1 MTALYNVG
9 VFFYQL
15 IISIASLFDPKA
27 KQWIRGRRALLEK
40 IRNTVHKEDSIVW
53 FHCASLG
60 EFEQGRP
67 VLEHYRKQHP
77 EHKILVTFFSPSGYE
92 IRKNYPLADY
102 IFYLPADTARNA
114 KHFIEIIRPK
124 KAFFIKY
131 DFWHHYIKQLHEQ
144 QIPIYVVSASF
155 RASQVY
161 FKPYGTW
168 FRKILNRIDHFFVQ
182 NQQSADLL
190 QSIGLKNHTIS
201 GDTRFDRAIQLVEQA
216 KELSVIEMFTKNE
229 SVLVAGSIWPPDEKI
244 LLEYIENST
253 HKIKYI
259 LAPHEIHES
268 HIEQLSK
275 AISKTTIRYSQI
287 TKQNATN
294 ADVLI
299 IDNVGM
305 LAAVYRYA
313 TVAYVGGA
321 FGKGL
326 HNILEAATYG
336 LPVLFG
342 NKHDKFPEA
351 SALIER
357 GAAFAIRNYNEL
369 KEKLDHLFTEN
380 KQRLASGQQAREYI
394 IQQQGATQKISN
406 YILDM

>member
-9 VFFYQL
+9 IFFYQL

-77 EHKILVTFFSPSGYE
+77 EYKILVTFFSPSGYE
-92 IRKNYPLADY
+92 VRKNYPLADY
-102 IFYLPADTARNA
+102 IFYLPVDTARNA
-114 KHFIEIIRPK
+114 KRFVEIVRPK

-155 RASQVY
+155 RSSQAY
-161 FKPYGTW
+161 FKSYGTW
-168 FRKILNRIDHFFVQ
+168 FRKILNRVEHFFVQ
-182 NQQSADLL
+182 NQESADLL
-190 QSIGLKNHTIS
+190 QSIGLKNYTLS

-216 KELSVIEMFTKNE
+216 KELSVIDRFTKNE
-229 SVLVAGSIWPPDEKI
+229 SVLVAGSIWSPDEKI

-275 AISKTTIRYSQI
+275 AISKTTIRYSEI
-287 TKQNATN
+287 TEENAVN

-357 GAAFAIRNYNEL
+357 GAAFAIHNYNEL

-380 KQRLASGQQAREYI
+380 KQRIASGKKAKEYI

-406 YILDM
+406 YVLNM